1 MTYAAALARLK
12 KITDPPGEGL
22 TKLTKA
28 PSGSFVSPP
37 EATYEN
43 FSISETAPLEPQTD
57 PPATG
62 ALWPPECLAA
72 ERKFRI
78 PAAKL
83 YPLLDH
89 VVLTPAGAGI
99 LLQVFDDR
107 VSVHLKGEP
116 RTREFRPGQ
125 IAVVA
130 DALRSRG
137 EKKP

>member
-1 MTYAAALARLK
+1 MADYLELARAEVRRLKALAGTPVRAKPQLS
-12 KITDPPGEGL
+12 PV
-22 TKLTKA
+22 
-28 PSGSFVSPP
+28 SGSPWSP
-37 EATYEN
+37 E
-43 FSISETAPLEPQTD
+43 F
-57 PPATG
+57 
-62 ALWPPECLAA
+62 LAA

-116 RTREFRPGQ
+116 RMREFRPGQ

-137 EKKP
+137 EKKPC